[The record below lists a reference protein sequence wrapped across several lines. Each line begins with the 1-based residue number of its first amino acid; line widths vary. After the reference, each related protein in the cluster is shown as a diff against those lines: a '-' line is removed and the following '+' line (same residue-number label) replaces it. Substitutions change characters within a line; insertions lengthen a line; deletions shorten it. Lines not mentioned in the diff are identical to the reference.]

1 MNRKII
7 IIEGYLASGKSTF
20 ALKLSQALRIPYL
33 IKDTMK
39 NTMCRNVTIEN
50 RAESSRYSVVTF
62 DAMMYVVERLFECG
76 LPVII
81 EGNFAPTGQK
91 RVDEQGIINQLVE
104 KYRYSSLNYKFKGDT
119 RVLHQRFIEREKTEE
134 RGNANKLG
142 FEVQFEDF
150 NRWCHNLDAFV
161 VAGTVVE
168 VDTTDFSKV
177 DFEYLVHMAKG
188 FMNKQ
193 EEEMYVKDNIL

>member
-1 MNRKII
+1 MNKNII

-20 ALKLSQALRIPYL
+20 ALILSQELGIPYL

-76 LPVII
+76 LPIII

-91 RVDEQGIINQLVE
+91 KVDEQGIINRLVE
-104 KYRYSSLNYKFKGDT
+104 KYGYSALSYKFKGDT
-119 RVLHQRFIEREKTEE
+119 KVLYQRFIERENTEE

-150 NRWCHNLDAFV
+150 DRWCHNLDAFV
-161 VAGTVVE
+161 VAGDVVE

-177 DFEYLVHMAKG
+177 DFEYLVNVAKG
-188 FMNKQ
+188 F
-193 EEEMYVKDNIL
+193 VKHG

>member
-1 MNRKII
+1 MNKKII

-20 ALKLSQALRIPYL
+20 ALELSQALRIPYL

-91 RVDEQGIINQLVE
+91 EVDEQGMINELVR
-104 KYRYSSLNYKFKGDT
+104 KYGYSVLEYKFRGDT
-119 RVLHQRFIEREKTEE
+119 RVLHHRFIDREKTEE

-142 FEVQFEDF
+142 FDVQFEDF
-150 NRWCHNLDAFV
+150 DRWCHNLDAFEV
-161 VAGTVVE
+161 DGDIVE

-177 DFEYLVHMAKG
+177 DFEHLVDVAKE
-188 FMNKQ
+188 FFIKS
-193 EEEMYVKDNIL
+193 K